1 MKHLKVQHLHRSFK
15 IISHGVDLN
24 TNHKYLNHLVVVIR
38 PDGIHI
44 ADRPQHSRTVFVMIL
59 ISISDVFE
67 LHASICLGVYT
78 HSNGMSWCHLT
89 GTMKHHK
96 LWIIKIEK
104 LSSEFCT
111 VNKISSSF
119 ESWWT
124 ATSDGTWNKSYHN
137 YPATNFFSSQF
148 VQLFLWKIRGCC
160 KLGMQIVDKCNSV
173 TPKKSEIMRML
184 QFYLAQKSIQF
195 VSQFKVAVEWAVM
208 FLAMVSHILK

>member
-1 MKHLKVQHLHRSFK
+1 MKVQHLHRSFK

-96 LWIIKIEK
+96 LWIIINWVQNFVPSIKYHHRLNLDEQLPLMEPGTKVITTIRQPISFLHSSYNYFYGKYEDVASQGCK
-104 LSSEFCT
+104 LSISEA
-111 VNKISSSF
+111 VRHLMN
-119 ESWWT
+119 
-124 ATSDGTWNKSYHN
+124 
-137 YPATNFFSSQF
+137 
-148 VQLFLWKIRGCC
+148 R
-160 KLGMQIVDKCNSV
+160 
-173 TPKKSEIMRML
+173 L
-184 QFYLAQKSIQF
+184 QFYLAQKSI
-195 VSQFKVAVEWAVM
+195 
-208 FLAMVSHILK
+208 